1 MRGAPPRPASGDSL
15 PVTGKMLSAA
25 AGRMAA
31 LDVARRAARVS
42 IDLVCVE
49 AEISAKTY
57 NNALTGRHAVRPS
70 TIARIEQAIR
80 SLSAGLPRWQA
91 DEQRLIRA
99 TYDAHLAFLCARR
112 GQPVRATREAL
123 QAGSAADRRERE
135 RIRQAARYLA
145 NTHLGLTQSALAR
158 ALGLSKVAVHLALK
172 TIEDLRDDP
181 AWDRLLAEAEGS
193 IGERG

>member
-1 MRGAPPRPASGDSL
+1 MTGSAPCPASSDSPRTCATTLSALRLAEIEASRRGAG
-15 PVTGKMLSAA
+15 LSQDRLAA
-25 AGRMAA
+25 
-31 LDVARRAARVS
+31 V
-42 IDLVCVE
+42 
-49 AEISAKTY
+49 AEISGHWYRILQRLPERATPGVLDRLERALAAQAKG
-57 NNALTGRHAVRPS
+57 ASQR
-70 TIARIEQAIR
+70 
-80 SLSAGLPRWQA
+80 A